1 MCQCVWSRLW
11 EFVACAAVLSLL
23 LPFCGIPALVFAV
36 RSQVS
41 YRQGD
46 INASRA
52 ANLTSLRLITAAGVC
67 LCALA
72 VTASVLIAVFSYD
85 ARVPA
90 FPSTPT
96 DASSAHAAG
105 SSSSRQQDM
114 FISSNAFEKALQ
126 RHDQEAL
133 RNRPRTTNSI
143 PRRSGG
149 LGTLI
154 RNAGRARFSGRRS
167 GISTSTAK
175 PRFESGLMRRLRTW
189 NVRNPKRTGNVTT
202 HNFLSGR

>member
-1 MCQCVWSRLW
+1 MCSSLW

-23 LPFCGIPALVFAV
+23 VPFCGIPSLIFAV

-46 INASRA
+46 IIAARS
-52 ANLTSLRLITAAGVC
+52 ANLTALRLITAAGVC

-72 VTASVLIAVFSYD
+72 VTASVLIAVFSLGQR
-85 ARVPA
+85 APA

-96 DASSAHAAG
+96 DASTVLR
-105 SSSSRQQDM
+105 SSSRQQDVSV
-114 FISSNAFEKALQ
+114 SSNAFEKALQ

-149 LGTLI
+149 FGSLI

-167 GISTSTAK
+167 GTSTTAK
-175 PRFESGLMRRLRTW
+175 PRFESGLMRRFRT
-189 NVRNPKRTGNVTT
+189 
-202 HNFLSGR
+202 